1 MSVVPRTRPGCW
13 LAGLTFVLVVLS
25 VGAAGLLAVRVDRVG
40 EPAFVF
46 LPGNF
51 FLAWI
56 PFVLS
61 LCVAV
66 VHGRGGPRLLLWVFG
81 GCWLL
86 FLPNAPYLLTDFIH
100 LGRVGGAPLWFDAAL
115 IGTFAAAGLVLGL
128 ASLLVVHHVVE
139 SRAGPLVGWLVAV
152 SSLVLSA
159 VGIYLG
165 RFPRFNSWDVLI
177 DPGGLVAV
185 VLRRFA
191 DPFGNPFLLRFGA
204 VMSALLLGSY
214 LLAWV
219 LERGILGPVR
229 DQGGASRR

>member
-1 MSVVPRTRPGCW
+1 MFRRH
-13 LAGLTFVLVVLS
+13 A
-25 VGAAGLLAVRVDRVG
+25 
-40 EPAFVF
+40 
-46 LPGNF
+46 
-51 FLAWI
+51 
-56 PFVLS
+56 
-61 LCVAV
+61 
-66 VHGRGGPRLLLWVFG
+66 
-81 GCWLL
+81 
-86 FLPNAPYLLTDFIH
+86 
-100 LGRVGGAPLWFDAAL
+100 
-115 IGTFAAAGLVLGL
+115 
-128 ASLLVVHHVVE
+128 
-139 SRAGPLVGWLVAV
+139 LVGWVVAV

-229 DQGGASRR
+229 GQGGASRR